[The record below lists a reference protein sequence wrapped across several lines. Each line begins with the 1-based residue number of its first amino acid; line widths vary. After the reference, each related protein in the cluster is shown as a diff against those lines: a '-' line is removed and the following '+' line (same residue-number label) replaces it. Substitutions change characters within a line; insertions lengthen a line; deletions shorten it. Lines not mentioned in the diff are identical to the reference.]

1 VEGELIHN
9 NTCQI
14 RPNYLNDY
22 LRYYSSQDSNTIPG
36 LIPLGKV
43 STSTGSLT
51 VFPNS
56 HIHKL
61 DLKNDTES
69 GKRTVIVFWLINPDI
84 RIISTKHV
92 TRQQLSSSVT
102 LDQAKEYRLE
112 LMQERKYHKQNFNVR
127 DLSLCEH

>member
-1 VEGELIHN
+1 MEGELIHN

-92 TRQQLSSSVT
+92 KKQQLNSSFT

-112 LMQERKYHKQNFNVR
+112 LMNERKYHKQNFNVR